1 MTHKLWHAAVRTME
15 TPRYETSLRNS
26 RNSWLFRF
34 TEDHSA
40 FINKFLSNW
49 ELNKRYKGEY
59 NVIHKP
65 SWIIILVPVESTDP
79 SQQCGES
86 SVSQLRFQV
95 PCLKPHSHQ
104 VAAGDAVTSLCSSVA
119 WAANPA
125 PPGGFGSLSAAQRSP
140 REGQHGAE
148 FQPPAMRP
156 GTGSL
161 GKGRHIFAIF

>member
-1 MTHKLWHAAVRTME
+1 MQQSEPCDLRAKE
-15 TPRYETSLRNS
+15 TALRNS
-26 RNSWLFRF
+26 WHFHLTEGPWCFIKCLF
-34 TEDHSA
+34 
-40 FINKFLSNW
+40 NW
-49 ELNKRYKGEY
+49 ELSTKIYKDKY
-59 NVIHKP
+59 NVVSKP